1 MSIELS
7 QHQGLPSDQALNEL
21 EYLIVV
27 LPENLK
33 PGDWQRLP
41 HSALLAKLLRR
52 GSVDGEPATLVATN
66 LPNDISTRVVVATA
80 DVDTSQFQLLSAA
93 RRIADSYAKVGVETA
108 GLVVAGFQKVA
119 AERVGEALLAAL
131 LAGNASLPDY
141 KRKPRKQATLKRIEL
156 YGVNPRH
163 RFRRSFA
170 EAEGAGLARHL
181 AILPPNELTPTTYRK
196 RVTALAREHGWQMKF
211 FGVDELTK
219 HGAGAF
225 LAVAQASP
233 VADAGMI
240 RLRYKPKGSGQRSSG
255 RAKNKKL
262 ALVGKGICYDTG
274 GVNLKPARY
283 MLGMH
288 EDMTGSAIAL
298 GTLLTLSLLE
308 VRFEVE
314 CWLALATNHIG
325 PKSYQPNDVITALD
339 GTTIEII
346 HSDAEGRMVLADTLT
361 MASRGEPKVIID
373 YATLT
378 GTCMQ
383 ALGKS
388 YSGVFTNRREFE
400 SMLIDAGRDSGERV
414 WPFPLDE
421 DYDKGLES
429 QIADVKQCSIDGEAD
444 HILAARFLQ
453 RFVKQDVPWIH
464 VDLAS
469 SNRKGGLA
477 HVPTDT
483 TGFGVRFTTN
493 LVLDKK
499 LM

>member
-7 QHQGLPSDQALNEL
+7 QRRALPDAEALNEI
-21 EYLIVV
+21 EYWLVV
-27 LPENLK
+27 LPESLK
-33 PGDWQRLP
+33 LKEWPAIPYRDI
-41 HSALLAKLLRR
+41 LAKRLRR
-52 GSVDGEPATLVATN
+52 IQRSGHSQVLVSTD
-66 LPNDISTRVVVATA
+66 LPNDNSTRVVLGLIDA
-80 DVDTSQFQLLSAA
+80 DVTQFQLLGTA
-93 RRIADSYAKVGVETA
+93 RTLTDHLAGTQVEEM
-108 GLVVAGFQKVA
+108 GIVVAGFSGSH
-119 AERVGEALLAAL
+119 AERIVEALLAAL

-141 KRKPRKQATLKRIEL
+141 KSKPRRQSTLQRVHL
-156 YGVNPRH
+156 HGVNARH
-163 RFRRSFA
+163 RFRRSQA

-181 AILPPNELTPTTYRK
+181 AMLPPNELTPGSYRK
-196 RVTALAREHGWQMKF
+196 RVTRLAREQGWQMKF
-211 FGVDELTK
+211 FGIEQLASR
-219 HGAGAF
+219 GAGAF

-233 VADAGMI
+233 EPDAGI
-240 RLRYKPKGSGQRSSG
+240 VRLRYRPKTARRSA
-255 RAKNKKL
+255 RPNKL

-288 EDMTGSAIAL
+288 EDMTGSAVAL

-314 CWLALATNHIG
+314 CWLALASNHIG
-325 PKSYQPNDVITALD
+325 PKSYQPNDVIKALD
-339 GTTIEII
+339 GTTIEVI
-346 HSDAEGRMVLADTLT
+346 HSDAEGRMVLADTLV
-361 MASRGEPKVIID
+361 MASRARPKMLID

-388 YSGVFTNRREFE
+388 YSGVFTNRRDYE
-400 SMLIDAGRDSGERV
+400 STLIEAGRDSGERV

-429 QIADVKQCSIDGEAD
+429 QIADIKQCSLDGEAD

-453 RFVKQDVPWIH
+453 RFVKNEVPWIH

-469 SNRKGGLA
+469 SNKKGGLA
-477 HVPTDT
+477 HVATDV
-483 TGFGVRFTTN
+483 TGFGVRFTAN